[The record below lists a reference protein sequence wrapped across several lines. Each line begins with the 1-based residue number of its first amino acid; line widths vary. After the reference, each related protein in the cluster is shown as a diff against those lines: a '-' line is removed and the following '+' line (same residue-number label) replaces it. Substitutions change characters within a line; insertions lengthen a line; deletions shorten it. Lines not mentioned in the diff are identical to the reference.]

1 MIDFNSYREK
11 YLKTIPKDKGIRV
24 LLIAESPPAQDE
36 HIPKFFYYDEDDL
49 RKVEKGSLFGVVMTE
64 LYPDEWKKYEWT
76 GENVGKNKHIML
88 TRFSEDGFYL
98 IDATDEPLQGKER
111 TEKRRKLRTE
121 NESGKFVEKLTSL
134 AERSYLSPNTEIYII
149 SSLAYKIFYKSLVE
163 THISSKG
170 VDFILKENVSS
181 KKIPLPFG
189 KDNNNVV
196 RFRSFIGYLRRKF
209 KIG

>member
-1 MIDFNSYREK
+1 
-11 YLKTIPKDKGIRV
+11 V

>member
-1 MIDFNSYREK
+1 M
-11 YLKTIPKDKGIRV
+11 
-24 LLIAESPPAQDE
+24 
-36 HIPKFFYYDEDDL
+36 
-49 RKVEKGSLFGVVMTE
+49 
-64 LYPDEWKKYEWT
+64 
-76 GENVGKNKHIML
+76 
-88 TRFSEDGFYL
+88 
-98 IDATDEPLQGKER
+98 
-111 TEKRRKLRTE
+111 
-121 NESGKFVEKLTSL
+121 
-134 AERSYLSPNTEIYII
+134 SPNTEIYII